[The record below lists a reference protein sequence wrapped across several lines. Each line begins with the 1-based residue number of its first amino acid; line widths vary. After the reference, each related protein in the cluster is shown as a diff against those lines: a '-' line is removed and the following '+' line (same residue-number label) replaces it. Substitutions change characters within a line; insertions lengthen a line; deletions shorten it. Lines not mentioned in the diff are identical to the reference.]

1 MRIIG
6 KSEPLFAPNNSNHH
20 RQMEEDLVLAEKSK
34 LTEQV
39 FGLIYLL
46 FIIGITLCVLMEL
59 KMEYQ
64 IDILPGINTPFDD
77 VYRDTKNIMGS
88 DGQAPSPNQ

>member
-1 MRIIG
+1 
-6 KSEPLFAPNNSNHH
+6 
-20 RQMEEDLVLAEKSK
+20 MEEELILAEKAK

-46 FIIGITLCVLMEL
+46 IIAGITVCLLMEL

-64 IDILPGINTPFDD
+64 IDIFPGINTPFDD
-77 VYRDTKNIMGS
+77 VYRDAKNIMGS
-88 DGQAPSPNQ
+88 DGQAPGASQ

>member
-6 KSEPLFAPNNSNHH
+6 KSEPLFAHASSHQH
-20 RQMEEDLVLAEKSK
+20 RNAEEDLVMSEKSK

-39 FGLIYLL
+39 FGLIYLI
-46 FIIGITLCVLMEL
+46 FIVGITLCVLMEL

-64 IDILPGINTPFDD
+64 IDIFPGINTPFDD
-77 VYRDTKNIMGS
+77 VYRDAKNVMGS
-88 DGQAPSPNQ
+88 DGQPQSPM